1 MKFTLLL
8 ISLLAVGMKSP
19 VVKTKLFSRPIQSWI
34 AYDGFHALH
43 KWNGTTKDVTCVI
56 TYNTEKQTVEAIA
69 ASAKLLLF
77 DSGNGNR
84 DSHALEMLDALIF
97 PKVNF
102 TSASVIPTE
111 EGLQIRGKLN
121 LHGVTKAITVNAR
134 SSLSDNKMRVEG
146 TFPVQLRDYNIEIP
160 ALLGIKIKEEIKIR
174 FMFVFDVNQ

>member
-8 ISLLAVGMKSP
+8 ISLLAVGMKAP
-19 VVKTKLFSRPIQSWI
+19 VVKTKLFSLPLHSWI

-43 KWNGTTKDVTCVI
+43 QWNGTTKDVTCVI

-84 DSHALEMLDALIF
+84 DSHALEMLDALVF

-102 TSASVIPTE
+102 TSAAVIPTG
-111 EGLQIRGKLN
+111 EGLQIHGKLN

-134 SSLSDNKMRVEG
+134 SSLSNNKMRVEG
-146 TFPVQLRDYNIEIP
+146 TFPVQLKDYNIEIP
-160 ALLGIKIKEEIKIR
+160 ALLGIKIKDEIKVR
-174 FMFVFDVNQ
+174 FMFVFDVDQ